1 MKIGSCHIEVVSD
14 IVCPWCYVG
23 LGQLRQALAQID
35 PSTVTVTVSWSPFM
49 LNPNLPAEGIS
60 RHDYLVNKFG
70 EAGLARYARVLAYAR
85 QAGVRMHLDEIKVQP
100 NTLDGHVLVA
110 AAGDQGSRMV
120 ESFFEGF
127 FLFGRDLTQRSTLL
141 EIAEKAGME
150 RQAAEAVLND
160 ALLRKRVAHIA
171 HEWQEKGV
179 DGVPAFRIVRDQS
192 QESWLYGAVGADLLR
207 DAILTA

>member
-1 MKIGSCHIEVVSD
+1 MKITSCHVEVVSD

-23 LGQLRQALAQID
+23 LGQLRQALAQLD
-35 PSTVTVTVSWSPFM
+35 ASSVSVTVSWSPFM
-49 LNPNLPAEGIS
+49 LNPILPAEGIS

-70 EAGLARYARVLAYAR
+70 EAGLARYARVLSYAR
-85 QAGVRMHLDEIKVQP
+85 QAGVSMHLDEIKVQP

-127 FLFGRDLTQRSTLL
+127 FLSGRDLTQRSTLL
-141 EIAEKAGME
+141 EIAEKAGM
-150 RQAAEAVLND
+150 QPHTAEAALND

-179 DGVPAFRIVRDQS
+179 DGVPAFRIVRGES
-192 QESWLYGAVGADLLR
+192 QESWLYGAVGAELLR
-207 DAILTA
+207 DAILNR

>member
-1 MKIGSCHIEVVSD
+1 MKITSCHIEVVSD

-23 LGQLRQALAQID
+23 LGQLRQALAQLD
-35 PSTVTVTVSWSPFM
+35 ASSVSVTVSWSPYM
-49 LNPNLPAEGIS
+49 LNPTLPAEGIS

-85 QAGVRMHLDEIKVQP
+85 QAGVSMHLDEIKVQP
-100 NTLDGHVLVA
+100 NTLDGHMLVA
-110 AAGDQGSRMV
+110 AAGEQGSQMV

-127 FLFGRDLTQRSTLL
+127 FLFGKDLTQRSTLL
-141 EIAEKAGME
+141 EIAERAGMQ
-150 RQAAEAVLND
+150 RQTAEAALND

-192 QESWLYGAVGADLLR
+192 QGSWLYGAVGADLLR
-207 DAILTA
+207 DAILSR

>member
-1 MKIGSCHIEVVSD
+1 MKMTSCHVEVVSD

-23 LGQLRQALAQID
+23 LGQLRQALGQVD
-35 PSTVTVTVSWSPFM
+35 TSSVLVSVSWSPYM

-70 EAGLARYARVLAYAR
+70 ESGLARYERVLAYAR
-85 QAGVRMHLDEIKVQP
+85 QAGVSMHLDKIKVQP

-110 AAGDQGSRMV
+110 AAGDLGSRMV

-127 FLFGRDLTQRSTLL
+127 FLFGRDLTQRSALL
-141 EIAEKAGME
+141 EIAENAGMQ
-150 RQAAEAVLND
+150 RQTADAALDD

-179 DGVPAFRIVRDQS
+179 DGVPAFRIVRDES
-192 QESWLYGAVGADLLR
+192 QESWLYGAVGAELLR
-207 DAILTA
+207 DAILNR

>member
-1 MKIGSCHIEVVSD
+1 MKITSCHVEVVSD

-23 LGQLRQALAQID
+23 LGQLRQALAQVD
-35 PSTVTVTVSWSPFM
+35 TSSVLVTVSWSPYM
-49 LNPNLPAEGIS
+49 LNPTLPAEGIS

-70 EAGLARYARVLAYAR
+70 EAGLARYARVLSYAR
-85 QAGVRMHLDEIKVQP
+85 QAGVSMHLDEIKVQP

-179 DGVPAFRIVRDQS
+179 DGVPAFRIVRDES
-192 QESWLYGAVGADLLR
+192 KESWLYGAVGAESLR
-207 DAILTA
+207 DAILNA